1 MIIDEFLYKSNNKL
15 KIIKLYKRNSTI
27 MSKSLCET
35 CKVNKALI
43 KRPKTGSPICQTC
56 FYVTF

>member
-1 MIIDEFLYKSNNKL
+1 MITDEFLYKSNNKL

-43 KRPKTGSPICQTC
+43 KRPKTQ
-56 FYVTF
+56 